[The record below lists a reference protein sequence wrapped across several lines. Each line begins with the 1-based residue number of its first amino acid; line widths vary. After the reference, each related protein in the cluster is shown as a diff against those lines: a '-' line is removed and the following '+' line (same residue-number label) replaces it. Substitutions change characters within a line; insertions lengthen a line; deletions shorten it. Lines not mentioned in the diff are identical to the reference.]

1 MTLFPAPVSGQ
12 PIPRG
17 WFARLV
23 RFMNSLILH
32 GDGSYTQVKHTDD
45 GTFVTLTPSAVD
57 ALKRASGRPGGGSGG
72 TIQDLSVSVSGNTAS
87 VALSGSTAHVD
98 LVGVTNVTLSGATP
112 GRVEISADN
121 YAYLAWSSVHEYDI
135 TPLWTQ
141 SGHNYTMTPE
151 TVPYSGLLI
160 VDWGKSLEATPENDY
175 YDYEWIELRLD
186 GKVVISQSEYL
197 EIGDSGSTASFIR
210 KNFNHNVPIPVS
222 AGTTISCAAQ
232 SDTQHGPSLYF
243 RLFYNL

>member
-57 ALKRASGRPGGGSGG
+57 ALQRASGRPGGGSGE
-72 TIQDLSVSVSGNTAS
+72 TIQNLSVCVSGNTAS

-98 LVGVTNVTLSGATP
+98 LVGGTNVNLSGGTS

-135 TPLWTQ
+135 TPIWTQ
-141 SGHNYTMTPE
+141 SGQNYTMTPE
-151 TVPYSGLLI
+151 LVPYSGLLI
-160 VDWGKSLEATPENDY
+160 VNWGGELEAKPENDY
-175 YDYEWIELRLD
+175 YHREAIELRLD
-186 GKVVISQSEYL
+186 GKVVMNETEYL
-197 EIGDSGSTASFIR
+197 EIGGSTASYVR
-210 KNFNHNVPIPVS
+210 KRFNSTVPIPVS
-222 AGTTISCAAQ
+222 AGTTISCAAY
-232 SDTQHGPSLYF
+232 SDQQNGPSLDF
-243 RLFYNL
+243 RLFYNS